1 MGLVADCEGVDALS
15 VGWPTAGLL
24 AAGTLVSVCGDQ
36 VASIG
41 LVLVA
46 AGRHS
51 PVLVAV
57 LFVVELLPGVVLG
70 TWIGRRVDRLGVRQV
85 WVAGLLAEAVSV
97 AAAATAGGLWVKA
110 GLIAVTGCFGV
121 VAGSAGFRGLRE
133 LAGAGTG
140 RLNALQGAGRS
151 TGGVAGAALGGIGLA
166 VLGLSGLLGLDA
178 VSFVVFAVAVWAAT
192 GSLAGRRAA
201 PPSGPG
207 QRLRAAELRL
217 LSAPAAFGGAGLVLV
232 LAVAFATSLEG
243 VVGVFYLRD
252 VARLSTG
259 AYGLVIACWSVGSAA
274 AAVALARFS
283 TAGRAQILV
292 PAALVMGAAIGAVA
306 AVSDPWV
313 IGAVYLFG
321 GAANGSFNVALAN
334 VVHDGVP
341 AEHLGAAWAVLGA
354 LLNASVLVGYI
365 AGAPGAGAARLV
377 VALSGGICIAVAA
390 AAAAARRATRHRRLL
405 T

>member
-1 MGLVADCEGVDALS
+1 MVADREEEAPS
-15 VGWPTAGLL
+15 VGWARAALL
-24 AAGTLVSVCGDQ
+24 AAGTLISGCGDQ

-70 TWIGRRVDRLGVRQV
+70 TWLGRRVDTLGVRRV

-97 AAAATAGGLWVKA
+97 AVAATAGGLWVKA

-166 VLGLSGLLGLDA
+166 VVGLRGMLGLDA
-178 VSFVVFAVAVWAAT
+178 VSFVVFAVVVWAAT
-192 GSLAGRRAA
+192 GPLAGRRPALE
-201 PPSGPG
+201 PSEAG
-207 QRLRAAELRL
+207 QRLRAVELRL
-217 LSAPAAFGGAGLVLV
+217 LRAPEAFGVAGLVLV
-232 LAVAFATSLEG
+232 LAVAFAASLEG

-259 AYGLVIACWSVGSAA
+259 AYGLVIASWSVGFAA
-274 AAVALARFS
+274 AGVTLARFH
-283 TAGRAQILV
+283 TVGRATTLV

-306 AVSDPWV
+306 AVGNPWV
-313 IGAVYLFG
+313 IGAVYLLG

-341 AEHLGAAWAVLGA
+341 AQHLGAAWAVLGA
-354 LLNASVLVGYI
+354 MLNTSVLVGYL
-365 AGAPGAGAARLV
+365 AGAPGAGSARLV
-377 VALSGGICIAVAA
+377 VALSGGICITVAA
-390 AAAAARRATRHRRLL
+390 AAAAARRATRNRQLL
-405 T
+405 A

>member
-1 MGLVADCEGVDALS
+1 
-15 VGWPTAGLL
+15 VGWPRAALL
-24 AAGTLVSVCGDQ
+24 AAGTLISVCGDQ

-41 LVLVA
+41 LVMVA

-70 TWIGRRVDRLGVRQV
+70 TWIGRRVDTLGVRRV
-85 WVAGLLAEAVSV
+85 WVAGLVAEAVSV
-97 AAAATAGGLWVKA
+97 AVAATAGGLWVKA

-151 TGGVAGAALGGIGLA
+151 AGGVAGAALGGIGLA
-166 VLGLSGLLGLDA
+166 VLGLRGMLSLDA

-192 GSLAGRRAA
+192 APLAGRRPALEPGEA
-201 PPSGPG
+201 G
-207 QRLRAAELRL
+207 QRLRAVELRL
-217 LSAPAAFGGAGLVLV
+217 LSAPEALGVAGVVLV

-259 AYGLVIACWSVGSAA
+259 AYGLVIASWSVGSAA

-283 TAGRAQILV
+283 TAGRATTLI
-292 PAALVMGAAIGAVA
+292 PAALVMGAAIAAVA

-313 IGAVYLFG
+313 IGAVYLVG

-341 AEHLGAAWAVLGA
+341 AQHLGAAWAVLGA

-390 AAAAARRATRHRRLL
+390 AAAAARRATRNRQLL
-405 T
+405 A